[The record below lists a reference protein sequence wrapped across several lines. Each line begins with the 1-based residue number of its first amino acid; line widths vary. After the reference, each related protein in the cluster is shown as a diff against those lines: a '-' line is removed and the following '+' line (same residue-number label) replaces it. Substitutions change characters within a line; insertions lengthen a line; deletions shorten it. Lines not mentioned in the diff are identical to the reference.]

1 MTEAGSQ
8 IGALTYIIT
17 LSNKDFNVF
26 VVITHLLHSY
36 ACPINLGSTV
46 ILTGG
51 CSGSDYQTTQRV
63 VEYNETGYLRDLP
76 QLQYHRRN
84 HGCGYYVNQGGTK
97 TFLVAGGRGAIGQLV
112 SSTELLEETGSAWVY
127 TGELPSP
134 RDGIRGAII
143 DNKILMTG
151 GFYDDE
157 YSATDEILEFDPQGR
172 WSSIGKMSQP
182 RGDHAVSVVQFDSRL
197 CV

>member
-1 MTEAGSQ
+1 M
-8 IGALTYIIT
+8 
-17 LSNKDFNVF
+17 
-26 VVITHLLHSY
+26 
-36 ACPINLGSTV
+36 
-46 ILTGG
+46 GG
-51 CSGSDYQTTQRV
+51 GYSGSDYQTTQRV

-134 RDGIRGAII
+134 RTGIRGAMIN
-143 DNKILMTG
+143 NKILMTG
-151 GFYDDE
+151 GFDEDDVA
-157 YSATDEILEFDPQGR
+157 SDEILVFDHQGL
-172 WSSIGKMSQP
+172 WTLMDKMSQP
-182 RGDHAVSVVQFDSRL
+182 RGAHAVSVIKFDSGL